1 MVKFFRNLKN
11 KQIVLFIIIDL
22 LIGAGIVTLYF
33 FKLIPEIVLT
43 IGVFLV
49 LITSSSFSSMLMS
62 RHFQKKLDKKRRG
75 KLYQVND
82 ELKLKGKV
90 KEFEVNYGKVQS
102 FFESKNIYNL
112 SYITNPEIFFSDDQE
127 NIKLNIDETKYNK
140 SIQFFVFD
148 SKRMDL
154 YRKISILNYQAKR
167 FYVASFMYDSDSK
180 TIYQTDAVMPSED
193 FQKLYKRFIQ
203 LLDLEEKVEN

>member
-1 MVKFFRNLKN
+1 MVNFFQKLKN

-33 FKLIPEIVLT
+33 FKLIPQIVLT

-82 ELKLKGKV
+82 ELKLKGKI
-90 KEFEVNYGKVQS
+90 KEFEVNYGKVQF

-112 SYITNPEIFFSDDQE
+112 SYITNQEIFFSDEQE

-140 SIQFFVFD
+140 SFQFFVFD

-167 FYVASFMYDSDSK
+167 FYVASFMYDSELK
-180 TIYQTDAVMPSED
+180 TIYQTDAVLPNEE

-203 LLDLEEKVEN
+203 LLDLEEKMEN